1 LLVGFGLYLAGQVVS
16 PVLIAIILVATAL
29 GIVVPL
35 LEDVDESASDFG
47 QLIISGAMFAEFD
60 SIILLSLFF
69 SREASSTATR
79 LVLLTGFVLL
89 AAGFAFAVLRLERSK
104 RIAAGLLRL

>member
-1 LLVGFGLYLAGQVVS
+1 MEVALERLRGRLLVFVGSAFLLLLGLALLVGFGLYLAGQVVS

-47 QLIISGAMFAEFD
+47 QLHHRRDVCRVRLNHLALA
-60 SIILLSLFF
+60 IL
-69 SREASSTATR
+69 
-79 LVLLTGFVLL
+79 
-89 AAGFAFAVLRLERSK
+89 
-104 RIAAGLLRL
+104 RI